1 MDSRDTVSVA
11 APPPAVTKA
20 RDVAGAVPSAV
31 TIVKGACPHDCPD
44 TCALEVHVRDGV
56 AVKVLGS
63 SAHAPTAGVLCTK
76 VARYT
81 ERTYHPDRLL
91 YPMRRI
97 GKKGEGRFER
107 IGWQEALDTIA
118 SRLAPIAADDP
129 ERILPYSYAGTM
141 GLVQGDSM
149 SMRFFHKLGAS
160 FLDRTICASA
170 GTAGHEITLGSR
182 IGIDVELADQAKLI
196 IFWGSNAI
204 TSSVHFW
211 ARAQQAKRL
220 GATLVAIDPYRSL
233 TAEKCHTHIALL
245 PGTDSALALGLM
257 HVLIRDDLID
267 RDYVERHTLG
277 FEALCRRV
285 LSYDPQTVASICGI
299 GAPEIESLARLYGT
313 VRPALIRANYGMQ
326 RVRGGGMATRN
337 IACLPALVGAFRDA
351 AGGLLLSTSGNFDV
365 DEQALERPDLLAG
378 RRPRTINMSTIGH
391 ALLDRQAPV
400 DAVIVYNS
408 NPVAVAPDSK
418 RVTQGFARED
428 LFTVV
433 LEHFQTDTADY
444 ADILLPATTQLEH
457 LDVVRPYGHYYMVAN
472 NPAIAPLGES
482 KPNTEIF
489 RLLAKSMGFTDPCFS
504 DSDETIAQSAV
515 AKDWDFN
522 AVRAAGWMRMGAP
535 KECARFANGGFD
547 TPSGKVEFFS
557 ARARALGLDPLPDY
571 IPPQEDTRSA
581 AASRYPLAM
590 ISPPARNFLNSS
602 FVNVQSLRAAEGEP
616 WLDIHPDDAA
626 RRKVI
631 AGNYVRVFN
640 DRGSVE
646 LRARVTDR
654 ARRGVVVGLSVWWKK
669 LARDGKNANELTSSD
684 TLTDMGRAPTFYD
697 CLVEVEAL
705 QP

>member
-1 MDSRDTVSVA
+1 MIGSSE
-11 APPPAVTKA
+11 APSDVTEAPSLVTK
-20 RDVAGAVPSAV
+20 
-31 TIVKGACPHDCPD
+31 VKGACPHDCPD
-44 TCALEVHVRDGV
+44 TCALDVHVRDGI
-56 AVKVLGS
+56 AIKVTGS
-63 SAHAPTAGVLCTK
+63 AAHAPTAGVLCTK

-91 YPMRRI
+91 HPLRRG

-107 IGWQEALDTIA
+107 ISWEEAITAIA
-118 SRLAPIAADDP
+118 QRLEPIAAEDP
-129 ERILPYSYAGTM
+129 EQILPYSYAGTM
-141 GLVQGDSM
+141 GLVQGESM

-160 FLDRTICASA
+160 LLDRTICASA

-182 IGIDVELADQAKLI
+182 IGVDIELADEAKLI

-211 ARAQQAKRL
+211 ARAQQAKRR

-267 RDYVERHTLG
+267 HDYVGRHTLG
-277 FEALCRRV
+277 FEELRGRAAAYPPERV
-285 LSYDPQTVASICGI
+285 AAICGI
-299 GAPEIESLARLYGT
+299 TAGEIESLARLYGT
-313 VRPALIRANYGMQ
+313 TRPSLIRANYGLQ
-326 RVRGGGMATRN
+326 RARGGGMGMRN
-337 IACLPALVGAFRDA
+337 ITCLPALVGAFRDA
-351 AGGLLLSTSGNFDV
+351 AGGVLLSTGGNFAV
-365 DEQALERPDLLAG
+365 DDAALSRPDLLGA

-391 ALLDRQAPV
+391 ALLDERAPIR
-400 DAVIVYNS
+400 AMIVYNA
-408 NPVAVAPDSK
+408 NPVAVAPDST
-418 RVTQGFARED
+418 RVVRGFARED

-457 LDVVRPYGHYYMVAN
+457 LDVVKPYGHYYMVAN
-472 NPAIAPLGES
+472 NPAIAPLGEC
-482 KPNTEIF
+482 KPNTQIF
-489 RLLAKSMGFTDPCFS
+489 RLLAKAMGFTEACFN
-504 DSDETIAQSAV
+504 DSDETIAQAAV

-522 AVRAAGWMRMGAP
+522 AVRAAGWKRVGVPAGV
-535 KECARFANGGFD
+535 ARFANGGFD

-557 ARARALGLDPLPDY
+557 ARARELGLDPLPDY
-571 IPPQEDTRSA
+571 IAPQEDTRSP

-602 FVNVQSLRAAEGEP
+602 FVNVQSLRASEGEP

-626 RRKVI
+626 RRGVI
-631 AGNYVRVFN
+631 ADSYVRVFN
-640 DRGSVE
+640 DRGSLE

-654 ARRGVVVGLSVWWKK
+654 ARLGVVVGLSVWWKK

-705 QP
+705 

>member
-1 MDSRDTVSVA
+1 MSGSRAVLDDA
-11 APPPAVTKA
+11 AK
-20 RDVAGAVPSAV
+20 PSTL

-44 TCALEVHVRDGV
+44 TCALDVHVRDGI
-56 AVKVLGS
+56 AVKVTGS

-81 ERTYHPDRLL
+81 ERTYHPERLL
-91 YPMRRI
+91 HPMRRV
-97 GKKGEGRFER
+97 GNKGEGRFAR
-107 IGWQEALDTIA
+107 ISWDEALAAIA
-118 SRLAPIAADDP
+118 GRLAPIAADDP
-129 ERILPYSYAGTM
+129 EQILPYSYAGTM
-141 GLVQGDSM
+141 GLVQGESM

-170 GTAGHEITLGSR
+170 GSAGHEVTLGSR
-182 IGIDVELADQAKLI
+182 IGVDVELADQAKVI

-211 ARAQQAKRL
+211 ARAQEAKRR
-220 GATLVAIDPYRSL
+220 GAILVAIDPYRSL

-245 PGTDSALALGLM
+245 PGTDAALALGLM

-267 RDYVERHTLG
+267 HDYVQRHTLG
-277 FEALCRRV
+277 FEGLRERASL
-285 LSYDPQTVASICGI
+285 YDPARVASICGI
-299 GAPEIESLARLYGT
+299 SAQEIESLARLYGT
-313 VRPALIRANYGMQ
+313 TRPALIRANYGMQ

-351 AGGLLLSTSGNFDV
+351 AGGMFLSTGGNFDV
-365 DEQALERPDLLAG
+365 DSEALERPDLLAG
-378 RRPRTINMSTIGH
+378 RTPRTINMSTIGH
-391 ALLDRQAPV
+391 ALLDDDAPIR
-400 DAVIVYNS
+400 ALIVYNS
-408 NPVAVAPDSK
+408 NPVAVAPDST
-418 RVTQGFARED
+418 RVVRGFARED

-457 LDVVRPYGHYYMVAN
+457 LDVIRPYGHYYMMAN
-472 NPAIAPLGES
+472 NPAIAPLGEC
-482 KPNTEIF
+482 KPNAEIF
-489 RLLAKSMGFTDPCFS
+489 RLLAKTMGFTDPCFS
-504 DSDETIAQSAV
+504 DSDETIAQA
-515 AKDWDFN
+515 AMADDWDFN
-522 AVRAAGWMRMGAP
+522 AVRSVGWKRIGQPKGA
-535 KECARFANGGFD
+535 ARFADGGFD

-557 ARARALGLDPLPDY
+557 SKAQALGLDPLPDY
-571 IPPQEDTRSA
+571 IAPREDTRSA
-581 AASRYPLAM
+581 AALRYPLAM

-626 RRKVI
+626 ARGVT

-684 TLTDMGRAPTFYD
+684 ALTDMGRAPIFYD
-697 CLVEVEAL
+697 CLVQVEAI
-705 QP
+705 

>member
-1 MDSRDTVSVA
+1 MT
-11 APPPAVTKA
+11 PPPATV
-20 RDVAGAVPSAV
+20 
-31 TIVKGACPHDCPD
+31 VKGACPHDCPD
-44 TCALEVHVRDGV
+44 TCALDVHVRDGI
-56 AVKVLGS
+56 AIKVTGS

-107 IGWQEALDTIA
+107 IGWEEAIA
-118 SRLAPIAADDP
+118 AIAGRLAPIAADNP

-141 GLVQGDSM
+141 GLVQGESM

-160 FLDRTICASA
+160 FLDRTICAAA

-182 IGIDVELADQAKLI
+182 IGIDVELADEAKLI

-211 ARAQQAKRL
+211 ARAQEAKRR
-220 GATLVAIDPYRSL
+220 GATLIAIDPYRSL

-267 RDYVERHTLG
+267 HDYVQRHTLG
-277 FEALCRRV
+277 FEGLCERV
-285 LSYDPQTVASICGI
+285 HRYDPGTVASICGI
-299 GAPEIESLARLYGT
+299 HPREIESLAQLYGT
-313 VRPALIRANYGMQ
+313 TRPALIRANYGMQ
-326 RVRGGGMATRN
+326 RARGGGMATRN

-351 AGGLLLSTSGNFDV
+351 AGGMFLSTGGNFDI
-365 DEQALERPDLLAG
+365 DKQALERPDLLAG
-378 RRPRTINMSTIGH
+378 RTPRTINMVTIGH
-391 ALLDRQAPV
+391 ALLDAGAPI
-400 DAVIVYNS
+400 DALIVYNS
-408 NPVAVAPDSK
+408 NPVAVAPDST
-418 RVTQGFARED
+418 RVVRGFTRED
-428 LFTVV
+428 LFSVV

-457 LDVVRPYGHYYMVAN
+457 LDVIKPYGHYYMMAN
-472 NPAIAPLGES
+472 NPAIAPLGEC
-482 KPNTEIF
+482 KPNSEIF
-489 RLLAKSMGFTDPCFS
+489 RLLAGAMGFTDPCFS
-504 DSDETIAQSAV
+504 DSDETIAQAAL
-515 AKDWDFN
+515 AKDWDFD
-522 AVRAAGWMRMGAP
+522 AVRAAGWKRIGAP
-535 KECARFANGGFD
+535 KGTARFAAGGFD

-557 ARARALGLDPLPDY
+557 TRAAGLGLDPLPDY
-571 IPPQEDTRSA
+571 IAPQEDTRSA
-581 AASRYPLAM
+581 AAARYPLAM
-590 ISPPARNFLNSS
+590 ISPPARHFLNST
-602 FVNVQSLRAAEGEP
+602 FVNVQSLRASEGEP

-626 RRKVI
+626 KRGVI

-697 CLVEVEAL
+697 CLVQVEAL
-705 QP
+705 GA

>member
-1 MDSRDTVSVA
+1 VIGTEDSTE
-11 APPPAVTKA
+11 
-20 RDVAGAVPSAV
+20 

-44 TCALEVHVRDGV
+44 TCALDVHVKDGI
-56 AVKVLGS
+56 AIKVTGS
-63 SAHAPTAGVLCTK
+63 SGHAPTAGVLCTK

-91 YPMRRI
+91 HPMRRV

-107 IGWQEALDTIA
+107 VGWEEAISTIA
-118 SRLAPIAADDP
+118 GRLKAIAAQDP
-129 ERILPYSYAGTM
+129 EQILPYSYAGTM

-160 FLDRTICASA
+160 FLDRTICSSA
-170 GTAGHEITLGSR
+170 GSAGHEITLGRR
-182 IGIDVELADQAKLI
+182 IGIDVELADEAKLI

-211 ARAQQAKRL
+211 ARAQQAKRR
-220 GATLVAIDPYRSL
+220 GAILVAIDPYRSL

-257 HVLIRDDLID
+257 HVLIRDGLID

-277 FEALCRRV
+277 FEALSERV
-285 LSYDPQTVASICGI
+285 RSYDPARVASICGI
-299 GAPEIESLARLYGT
+299 SPGQIESLAQLYGT
-313 VRPALIRANYGMQ
+313 TRPALIRANYGMQ
-326 RVRGGGMATRN
+326 RSRGGGMAARN
-337 IACLPALVGAFRDA
+337 ITCLPALVGAFRDA
-351 AGGLLLSTSGNFDV
+351 AGGVFLSTSGNFSV
-365 DEQALERPDLLAG
+365 DDRALQRPDLLAG
-378 RRPRTINMSTIGH
+378 RTPRTVNMSTIGH
-391 ALLDRQAPV
+391 ALQDQRAPIR
-400 DAVIVYNS
+400 ALLVYNS
-408 NPVAVAPDSK
+408 NPVAVAPDST
-418 RVTQGFARED
+418 RVARGFARED

-433 LEHFQTDTADY
+433 LEHFRTDTADY

-457 LDVVRPYGHYYMVAN
+457 LDVVKPYGHYYMVAN

-489 RLLAKSMGFTDPCFS
+489 RLLAKAMGFTEPCFG
-504 DSDETIAQSAV
+504 DSDETIAQAAV

-522 AVRAAGWMRMGAP
+522 AVRAVGWKRVGLP
-535 KECARFANGGFD
+535 GGVARFAQGGFD

-557 ARARALGLDPLPDY
+557 TRAQALGLDPLPDY
-571 IPPQEDTRSA
+571 IAPQEDTRSA
-581 AASRYPLAM
+581 AAGRFPLAM

-602 FVNVQSLRAAEGEP
+602 FVNVQSLRATEGEP

-626 RRKVI
+626 PRGVVQ
-631 AGNYVRVFN
+631 GNYVRVFN
-640 DRGSVE
+640 DRGSLE

-697 CLVEVEAL
+697 CLVQVESL
-705 QP
+705 